1 MTLLKTFKDEKIRF
15 ILVAASLV
23 SAIVAFVLYG
33 VSQGLMNAK
42 ISTLMLI
49 VFILILALD
58 AVVMIFNDFNSYML
72 IASSALGLLELGLFI
87 SSQLGNLGYF
97 FAGISDIGYGIM
109 PTFVVGF
116 IFSLI
121 SVIASSVAVFVSKNN
136 KKEN

>member
-23 SAIVAFVLYG
+23 SAIIAFVLYG